1 MKSLTKERIPMADW
15 VKAFAIYLVVV
26 SHTAIARP
34 VAHWAFMVEIPLFF
48 FMSGYLFRFRSNPSF
63 SAFAK
68 KRFRQ
73 IIIPYI
79 TINTVTYLFWLLATR
94 RFNADNA
101 AIPAWQPL
109 VGIITCRSTLLHHN
123 ATMYFFTA
131 LFNIEILYYLLFRKR
146 NFSARCLITLLLAML
161 GAADYYLSPSEL
173 PFSISHTLVGI
184 VFYSLGYE
192 LRCSGVIN
200 TFMNSHSTEGI
211 LTKAFAAT
219 VFFAASLLLMHIT
232 GPLNLQKRIYDI
244 YPLYFVEALLA
255 VFSVITVLSIPSSLP
270 QIIRQISANTL
281 CICGYH
287 LLVFTLIKGFM
298 IYIAGI
304 PPTILDSRILPNI
317 LFSLAA
323 MLICL
328 CFAIIIK
335 SLNKETKRFS
345 FFL

>member
-1 MKSLTKERIPMADW
+1 
-15 VKAFAIYLVVV
+15 
-26 SHTAIARP
+26 
-34 VAHWAFMVEIPLFF
+34 
-48 FMSGYLFRFRSNPSF
+48 
-63 SAFAK
+63 
-68 KRFRQ
+68 
-73 IIIPYI
+73 
-79 TINTVTYLFWLLATR
+79 
-94 RFNADNA
+94 
-101 AIPAWQPL
+101 
-109 VGIITCRSTLLHHN
+109 
-123 ATMYFFTA
+123 
-131 LFNIEILYYLLFRKR
+131 
-146 NFSARCLITLLLAML
+146 ML
-161 GAADYYLSPSEL
+161 GAADYYLSPSEQ

-219 VFFAASLLLMHIT
+219 AFFAASLLLMHLT
-232 GPLNLQKRIYDI
+232 GPLNLQKRIYGI

-255 VFSVITVLSIPSSLP
+255 IFSVITVLSIPSSLP

>member
-1 MKSLTKERIPMADW
+1 MADW

-94 RFNADNA
+94 RFNTDNA

-219 VFFAASLLLMHIT
+219 VFFAASLLLMQAHRSAQSPKAYLRHLSPVFRGSPSGGILRHNSLLH
-232 GPLNLQKRIYDI
+232 PLLSAANHKADIRKHPMDMWLPPNGIHPHQRFHDICCRHPPHHPRQQNTPQHPFLPGCNAHLSLLRNHHQEFKQGDEKIFLFLIIY
-244 YPLYFVEALLA
+244 
-255 VFSVITVLSIPSSLP
+255 
-270 QIIRQISANTL
+270 IIRI
-281 CICGYH
+281 
-287 LLVFTLIKGFM
+287 
-298 IYIAGI
+298 
-304 PPTILDSRILPNI
+304 
-317 LFSLAA
+317 
-323 MLICL
+323 
-328 CFAIIIK
+328 
-335 SLNKETKRFS
+335 
-345 FFL
+345 